1 MHAEAEAAMNTPRA
15 GPRAERR
22 TAADGNQ
29 ELRNYKVHERLGQEE
44 LATVYRARHLTLDRP
59 VHLHILRRHDWISVS
74 RFQLAGRLAAR
85 LSHPNLLPVID
96 AGHDDRY
103 GDYLV
108 TPQIDAQPLSAIL
121 AEGPVDPVA
130 TTRIVAQIAAVLDY
144 LHAEQVF
151 HRDVQPANILV
162 GPQGLAYLTNL
173 SLAASPDTPDLSSID
188 EADYLTPYSAP
199 EQRLAQGEAGAA
211 LDIYSLGAV
220 VYHMLSGQVPP
231 APGADLPS
239 LALHD
244 AGLAPADRVV
254 RRMLAPQPGARFST
268 ATAAA
273 AALRQAL
280 RTQIDHATEDMEE
293 SRWEASAE
301 WLENPLETV
310 LGAELNEQFS
320 EFVAATRKRADDLHR
335 RDVIRRQLNRW
346 SRDGF
351 FRRRALG
358 QLIQPEQIVSYNI
371 YFYELRTAFETRTEP
386 TARVRAAQTDDRNQL
401 RAAPNV
407 WEVPVPAEDLFTTVR
422 AKELA
427 IPGSLRVFT
436 CTECGGGAWIP
447 CAACKGV
454 GTIDRQRKVSSPAGT
469 QTTETIA
476 EECPTCRGYGKQK
489 CTRCEGSGNLA
500 EEQVFTWSRRAKIF
514 ENTDDIDDLP
524 QLAIRQRL
532 QAVFEG
538 PIDPLDGRWH
548 SVAPLAE
555 LLRAAIDEAGPDTR
569 LLAAE
574 LKIQGAPITEVDL
587 ILDEKPQRIYIVG
600 HDNELVG
607 AWALLNTERLVL
619 AAVAVVLALVVVVA
633 VAVALLG

>member
-1 MHAEAEAAMNTPRA
+1 MSTPRA
-15 GPRAERR
+15 GQRAERR
-22 TAADGNQ
+22 SAGDGNH
-29 ELRNYKVHERLGQEE
+29 ELRNYKVGERLGQEE

-59 VHLHILRRHDWISVS
+59 VQLHILRRHDWISAS

-85 LSHPNLLPVID
+85 LSHPYLLPVID

-108 TPQIDAQPLSAIL
+108 TPQIEAQPLSAIL
-121 AEGPVDPVA
+121 ADGPVEPVVA
-130 TTRIVAQIAAVLDY
+130 TRIITNIASVLDY
-144 LHAEQVF
+144 LHGSQIF
-151 HRDVQPANILV
+151 HRDVQPMNILV
-162 GPQGLAYLTNL
+162 SADGVAYLTNL
-173 SLAASPDTPDLSSID
+173 SLAAGPDAPDLSSID

-220 VYHMLSGQVPP
+220 AYHMLSGQVPP

-239 LALHD
+239 LALND

-254 RRMLAPQPGARFST
+254 RRMLAPQPGARFPT

-273 AALRQAL
+273 TALRQAL

-310 LGAELNEQFS
+310 LGGNLDAQFS
-320 EFVAATRKRADDLHR
+320 EFVTATRKRADELHR
-335 RDVIRRQLNRW
+335 RDVIRRHLNRW
-346 SRDGF
+346 SRAGF

-371 YFYELRTAFETRTEP
+371 YFYELRTVFEMRTDP
-386 TARVRAAQTDDRNQL
+386 AVRQRPAQTDDRSQMQAL
-401 RAAPNV
+401 PPDL
-407 WEVPVPAEDLFTTVR
+407 WSIPVPAEDLFTTVR
-422 AKELA
+422 PQELA

-436 CTECGGGAWIP
+436 CTECSGGAQIP

-454 GTIDRQRKVSSPAGT
+454 GTIERQRKVSNRSGE
-469 QTTETIA
+469 QSTETIPVA
-476 EECPTCRGYGKQK
+476 CSTCRGYGKQK
-489 CTRCEGSGNLA
+489 CPKCEGTGNLA
-500 EEQVFTWSRRAKIF
+500 EEQVFTWSRRAKLF
-514 ENTDDIDDLP
+514 GNTDDIEDLP
-524 QLAIRQRL
+524 ELAIKQRL
-532 QAVFEG
+532 QLVFEG
-538 PIDPLDGRWH
+538 SIDPLDGRWH
-548 SVAPLAE
+548 SVAPLGE
-555 LLRAAIDEAGPDTR
+555 LLRAAIAEAGPDTR

-587 ILDEKPQRIYIVG
+587 LLDEKPQRIYIVG
-600 HDNELVG
+600 HDNELIG
-607 AWALLNTERLVL
+607 DWALLNTERLVL
-619 AAVAVVLALVVVVA
+619 AGVAVLLALVVIIA
-633 VAVALLG
+633 VAFALLG